1 MRDALAVVGLV
12 CVAVGCWLL
21 HPAASFIVVGSVL
34 VVVGIAGHFARGKP

>member
-1 MRDALAVVGLV
+1 MRDALAVAGLV

-34 VVVGIAGHFARGKP
+34 MAAGIVGHMRARP